1 MVSAPARHGRGVAPR
16 KCEAATAQLSFF
28 LSPRRFGATVTAG
41 KFLDAPGGIDELLFA
56 CEKRMTSGTNTDLN
70 ITARRA
76 GVINHAARTDDIG
89 IVILW
94 MNACF
99 HLQKGAR
106 NVAAPSCSC

>member
-1 MVSAPARHGRGVAPR
+1 MPR
-16 KCEAATAQLSFF
+16 QSGAATDQLSF
-28 LSPRRFGATVTAG
+28 LSSPRGFGATVAAG
-41 KFLDAPGGIDELLFA
+41 EFFDAPGGIDELLFTR
-56 CEKRMTSGTNTDLN
+56 EKRMTSGTNADLN

-76 GVINHAARTDDIG
+76 GVINRAARAHNIG

-106 NVAAPSCSC
+106 NVVAPSCSCKR